1 VAGLSHPAL
10 KEEGGEI
17 LQFTFYFEF
26 LNLNEAQISPSE
38 RSLPDCAIYEHEDE
52 VVNSYL

>member
-26 LNLNEAQISPSE
+26 LNLNVAQISPSE
-38 RSLPDCAIYEHEDE
+38 EEPARLRQSGGE
-52 VVNSYL
+52 

>member
-26 LNLNEAQISPSE
+26 LNLNVAQISPPRKEPARLRQSGGE
-38 RSLPDCAIYEHEDE
+38 
-52 VVNSYL
+52 